1 MDGQLASMFTL
12 ELREVALGAGG
23 VQHPHLEVRM
33 VTCPT
38 SSSTQSSVPVPV
50 PNHSLKAVALSKV
63 PLISGFVGEQSQRL
77 IPHFYP

>member
-1 MDGQLASMFTL
+1 MDGQLASVFTL
-12 ELREVALGAGG
+12 DFREVALGVGG

-38 SSSTQSSVPVPV
+38 TSSTQSSVPVP
-50 PNHSLKAVALSKV
+50 NRSLKAVALSEV
-63 PLISGFVGEQSQRL
+63 PLISDFVGKEWQRL